1 MAGKSQ
7 AMTGLGIVLAMKAT
21 AAAAAYTDI
30 GEPFEITPPEQMDDE
45 IEVTNFGSPDGVKEY
60 IGGLTDPGEC
70 TFSINYVP
78 GGATEKLILDAKATK
93 RPVPFKFTWPNGVT
107 WSFDLLI
114 RGFQPTAP
122 LNDKL
127 TAEITGRVS
136 GSVVRAAAPA
146 AGGGA

>member
-1 MAGKSQ
+1 MPASAAITGIGLKFGIKPTQ
-7 AMTGLGIVLAMKAT
+7 AAT
-21 AAAAAYTDI
+21 TYTDVA
-30 GEPFEITPPEQMDDE
+30 EVFDLTPPQEMDDE
-45 IEVTNFGSPDGVKEY
+45 IEVTHYQSPDGFKEF

-78 GGATEKLILDAKATK
+78 GSSTETLILGAKAGK
-93 RPVPFKFTWPNGVT
+93 KARGVRVTWPNGWT
-107 WSFDLLI
+107 WTFDLLI

-136 GSVVRAAAPA
+136 GSVVRAAPTT
-146 AGGGA
+146 